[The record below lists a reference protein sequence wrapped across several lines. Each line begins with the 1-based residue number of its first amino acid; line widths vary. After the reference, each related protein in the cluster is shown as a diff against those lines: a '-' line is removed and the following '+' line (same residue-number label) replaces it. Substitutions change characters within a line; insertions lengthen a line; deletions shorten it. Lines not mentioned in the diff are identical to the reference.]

1 MWLEAHFTHPG
12 FCIPAPIS
20 KIVMKNPERCT
31 EKAQHSTCPWWEALH
46 GNYYTSSRIIFTSCH
61 GQGASPSP
69 STSSVHCSQ
78 AHQPIFDHPSIL
90 TVTLWHSFSSS
101 FFFFFLTE
109 PNILSLFY
117 RTINNEANWRCVNC
131 FRLAEVEPMFSEML
145 QQYFLTS
152 SLSLSPNQ
160 IEIEDKKVE
169 GRRKA
174 KRQLKY
180 KKILIW
186 SESVVAWVSF
196 TWNEEW
202 SVF

>member
-1 MWLEAHFTHPG
+1 MFSLW
-12 FCIPAPIS
+12 
-20 KIVMKNPERCT
+20 K
-31 EKAQHSTCPWWEALH
+31 W
-46 GNYYTSSRIIFTSCH
+46 IIFRPLCFMSVLSNLNCMSL
-61 GQGASPSP
+61 GQRKLAFFFAFYFLLFPS
-69 STSSVHCSQ
+69 
-78 AHQPIFDHPSIL
+78 
-90 TVTLWHSFSSS
+90 SF